1 MEFTEDAIDQM
12 AQMAFDLNR
21 KAQNIGA
28 RRLYTI
34 IERVVERIS
43 FDVPDLPEKKIRI
56 DAAYVRERLAEVM
69 KDEDL
74 SQFIL

>member
-1 MEFTEDAIDQM
+1 M

-34 IERVVERIS
+34 IERVVEGIS
-43 FDVPDLPEKKIRI
+43 FDAPDLPEKKIRI
-56 DAAYVRERLAEVM
+56 DAGYVRERLADVV